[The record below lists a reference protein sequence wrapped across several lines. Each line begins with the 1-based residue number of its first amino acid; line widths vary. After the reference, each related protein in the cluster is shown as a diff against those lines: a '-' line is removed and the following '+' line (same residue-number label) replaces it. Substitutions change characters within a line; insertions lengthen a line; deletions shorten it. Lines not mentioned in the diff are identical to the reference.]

1 MAGRSADTFPTAL
14 HLRCLSIGIFGHRNK
29 KMMARPKDIADIL
42 IANGILTEEKANKAR
57 AFAVEQNLSIQEALI
72 ANKFTDEEELAK
84 VKGKEFKIPYVD
96 LREEFIPAN
105 VLEKIPEEAAE
116 HYKIISFFSDDEKIK
131 VAFVEPEDP
140 KAGEALRFFSWQR
153 GRKIETYIC
162 SNASFLSAFGQ
173 YHIITSEVKKALEDI
188 ESVAVTAKEE
198 TAASKKGGEQKLTEE
213 APVSK
218 IVDMILR
225 TAVEAKA
232 SDIHIEPI
240 EGELRIRNRIDG
252 VLQKSSALPERLQ
265 PSVVSRVKILA
276 NLKIDEQRKPQDGRF
291 QVLINN
297 QKYDFRVSTLPTAN
311 GEKIALRILDK
322 SSGIQNLEN
331 LGMGNY
337 YRRIILE
344 NIRKPYGAILVSGP
358 TGSGKSTTIYALLSV
373 LNQEGVNI
381 ISLEDP
387 VEYYLSGINQS
398 QIRPEIGYTFASGL
412 RSILRQDPDIITVGE
427 IRDKETAELVVHA
440 ALTGH
445 LVLSTI
451 HTNNATGVI
460 PRLIDMGVEPF
471 LVSSSLNLAVAQRL
485 VKRICSHCR
494 KEYKPT
500 ADVEKIILAELD
512 QIPTAIRKETGDF
525 LEKRPIKVWRGE
537 GCKYCRNK
545 GTKGRIGLYEM
556 IVMTKELGRIVTEN
570 ATAIAIEKEAKR
582 QNMITMRQAGI
593 IKALRGDALIEE
605 VLEVSVQGEE

>member
-1 MAGRSADTFPTAL
+1 MENIKDNEEARKNIIDLLVDKGRLTKKNAQKARDFAAEQD
-14 HLRCLSIGIFGHRNK
+14 LSIEKSLIKNK
-29 KMMARPKDIADIL
+29 L
-42 IANGILTEEKANKAR
+42 I
-57 AFAVEQNLSIQEALI
+57 
-72 ANKFTDEEELAK
+72 DEEELIKIRAR
-84 VKGKEFKIPYVD
+84 ELKIPYVD
-96 LREEFIPAN
+96 LREEFIPIK

-131 VAFVEPEDP
+131 VAFVDPEDV
-140 KAGEALRFFSWQR
+140 KASEALRFFAWQR
-153 GRKIETYIC
+153 GKKIENYIC
-162 SNASFLSAFGQ
+162 SGSSFSSAFSQ

-188 ESVAVTAKEE
+188 ESVTTSVQGEASAAKSMEE
-198 TAASKKGGEQKLTEE
+198 KKFSEE

-232 SDIHIEPI
+232 SDIHIEPTD
-240 EGELRIRNRIDG
+240 GELRIRNRVDG
-252 VLQKSSALPERLQ
+252 VLQKSSSLPERLQ
-265 PSVVSRVKILA
+265 PAVVSRIKILA

-291 QVLINN
+291 QILINN
-297 QKYDFRVSTLPTAN
+297 QSYDFRVSTLPTAN
-311 GEKIALRILDK
+311 GEKMALRILDK

-344 NIRKPYGAILVSGP
+344 NIQKPFGAILVSGP
-358 TGSGKSTTIYALLSV
+358 TGSGKSTTIYALLSI

-381 ISLEDP
+381 ITLEDP
-387 VEYYLSGINQS
+387 VEYYLSGVNQS

-427 IRDKETAELVVHA
+427 IRDSETAELVVHA

-451 HTNNATGVI
+451 HTNNAAGVI

-471 LVSSSLNLAVAQRL
+471 LISSSMNLAMAQRL
-485 VKRICSHCR
+485 VKRICPYCR
-494 KEYKPT
+494 KEYSPT
-500 ADVEKIILAELD
+500 AEIEKIILEEIA
-512 QIPTAIRKETGDF
+512 QIPAPIRKETGDF
-525 LEKRPIKVWRGE
+525 LENRPIKVWRGE
-537 GCKYCRNK
+537 GCKRCRNK
-545 GTKGRIGLYEM
+545 GTKGRIGLFEM
-556 IVMTKELGRIVTEN
+556 IVMTKELGKIILEN
-570 ATAIAIEKEAKR
+570 PNEQKIQKEARR
-582 QNMITMRQAGI
+582 QNMISMRQAGI

-605 VLEVSVQGEE
+605 VLEVSVHGGE